1 MQLNGWVNKMTNSL
15 LISEPPLQVI
25 PSLAVALKSVDKAI
39 ILQQIH
45 YWLQRSKN
53 VENGHHWV
61 FNTVKEWHQQF
72 PWLAE
77 KTVQRYL
84 KDLCDKGLLITGNFN
99 KANFD
104 RTKWYRIDYHA
115 LDKLANSKGTDSPNG
130 KEPVVPIQRD
140 SVTQPIPEITH
151 KTTQENNNIK
161 SKSDNLDKP
170 DYEQEFNFLW
180 DHYPKGKKQGKQLA
194 LRSYKRWRKA
204 HKANTFKQA
213 KIQLKKYLK
222 YIKVQH
228 VQVQFIKAAKTWF
241 ANIDDE
247 YDLSAQPVKA
257 SYKPIQ
263 KTVEKGTDWSK
274 QRPEVDNSINADQL
288 TDFFK
293 SFEDKNGLT

>member
-1 MQLNGWVNKMTNSL
+1 MTNSL

>member
-1 MQLNGWVNKMTNSL
+1 MNNNL

-25 PSLAVALKSVDKAI
+25 PSLAVALKSVDKAV

-53 VENGHHWV
+53 IEDGHHWV

-104 RTKWYRIDYHA
+104 RTKWYRINYDA

-130 KEPVVPIQRD
+130 KEPIVPIQRD
-140 SVTQPIPEITH
+140 SVTQPIPLEYTE
-151 KTTQENNNIK
+151 TTQENNNIK

-180 DHYPKGKKQGKQLA
+180 NLYPKGKKQGKQLA
-194 LRSYKRWRKA
+194 LRSYKRWRKL
-204 HKANTFKQA
+204 HKSNTFKQA

-241 ANIDDE
+241 GNIDDE
-247 YDLSAQPVKA
+247 YDISAPPVNQ

-263 KTVEKGTDWSK
+263 KTIEKGTDWSK
-274 QRPEVDNSINADQL
+274 QKPEVDNSINAEQL

-293 SFEDKNGLT
+293 KFEDKNGLT

>member
-1 MQLNGWVNKMTNSL
+1 MNNNL

-53 VENGHHWV
+53 IEDGHHWV
-61 FNTVKEWHQQF
+61 FNTVKKWHQQF

-84 KDLCDKGLLITGNFN
+84 KDLCDKDLLITGNFN

-104 RTKWYRIDYHA
+104 RTKWYRINYQA

-130 KEPVVPIQRD
+130 KEPIVPIQRD
-140 SVTQPIPEITH
+140 SVTQPIPLEYTE
-151 KTTQENNNIK
+151 TTQENNNIK

-180 DHYPKGKKQGKQLA
+180 NLYPKGKKQGKQLA
-194 LRSYKRWRKA
+194 LRSYKRWRKS
-204 HKANTFKQA
+204 HKSNTFKQA

-241 ANIDDE
+241 GNIDDE
-247 YDLSAQPVKA
+247 YDISAPPVNQ

-263 KTVEKGTDWSK
+263 KKIEKGTDWSK
-274 QRPEVDNSINADQL
+274 QKPEVDNSINAEQL

-293 SFEDKNGLT
+293 KFEDKNSLT

>member
-1 MQLNGWVNKMTNSL
+1 MTNSL

-53 VENGHHWV
+53 IEDGHHWV
-61 FNTVKEWHQQF
+61 FNTVREWHQQF

-104 RTKWYRIDYHA
+104 RTKWYRINYEA
-115 LDKLANSKGTDSPNG
+115 LDKLANSKGTDGPNG
-130 KEPVVPIQRD
+130 KEPIVPIHWD
-140 SVTQPIPEITH
+140 SVTQPIPLEYTE
-151 KTTQENNNIK
+151 TTQENNNIK

-180 DHYPKGKKQGKQLA
+180 NLYPKGKKQGKQLA
-194 LRSYKRWRKA
+194 LRSYKRWRKS
-204 HKANTFKQA
+204 HKSNTFKQA

-222 YIKVQH
+222 YIKVQR

-241 ANIDDE
+241 GNIDDE
-247 YDLSAQPVKA
+247 YDISAPPVNQ

-263 KTVEKGTDWSK
+263 KTIEKGTDWSK
-274 QRPEVDNSINADQL
+274 QKPEVDNSINAEQL

-293 SFEDKNGLT
+293 KFEDKNGLT